1 MVTLAIVFN
10 VLVFYPKCILQQ
22 WPLQPNHPF
31 HGVTFA
37 AEPANKYVD
46 TILQSFLQRELLS
59 SNLLP
64 ARLPE
69 FAVVLGASKD
79 HKEIINVN
87 FTFGNVTGLDRIK
100 RKGDCSGP
108 KSYKREI
115 SINCTLSL
123 FPLLSSHR
131 TIVRNSTYTNVGKV
145 QAALTEV
152 LVDLQIVGKAQGSD
166 VLVRKFDVGS
176 LDTLT
181 PVFSN
186 IPVYLRGDL
195 QYLQNAYKKHVLNNL
210 YGILSQKYAEALGRA
225 LAGID
230 MPRGIVPRL

>member
-1 MVTLAIVFN
+1 MVILAIVLN
-10 VLVFYPKCILQQ
+10 VLVSFPKCLFQE
-22 WPLQPNHPF
+22 WPLQPNRPL
-31 HGVTFA
+31 HGVAFA
-37 AEPANKYVD
+37 AEPANKYVE
-46 TILQSFLQRELLS
+46 TILQSFLPRELLS
-59 SNLLP
+59 ANLLP

-69 FAVVLGASKD
+69 FTVVLGASKD
-79 HKEIINVN
+79 HKEVIKVN

-123 FPLLSSHR
+123 FPLQSAHR

-166 VLVRKFDVGS
+166 VLVRKFDVGRM
-176 LDTLT
+176 DTLT

-186 IPVYLRGDL
+186 IPAYLRGDL
-195 QYLQNAYKKHVLNNL
+195 PYLQNAYKKHVLNNL
-210 YGILSQKYAEALGRA
+210 YGILSQKYADALGRT
-225 LAGID
+225 LAGIH
-230 MPRGIVPRL
+230 MPRSILPRL